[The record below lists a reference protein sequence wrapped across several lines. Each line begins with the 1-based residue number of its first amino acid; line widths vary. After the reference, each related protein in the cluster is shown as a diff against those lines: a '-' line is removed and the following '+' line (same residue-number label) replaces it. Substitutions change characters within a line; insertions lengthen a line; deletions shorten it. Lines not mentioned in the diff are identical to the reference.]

1 MPESPEEWYRSL
13 PKVTRGWLTLSFA
26 TTVAVQLELLSPMAL
41 HLSFEHLT
49 HKFELWR
56 LLTNFCFFGK
66 FGFPF
71 VFALF
76 FLIRYSR
83 ELEAKRFE
91 GRTADFVW
99 AMLFMG
105 AVQVTVALL
114 LGGLPFMANSMLS
127 AVVYLWSR
135 EYAEQ
140 VLSIFGL
147 FNVQAFYFPWVRD
160 ETSRKEHLPP
170 PLPRKETHETLPNR
184 DAPHRG
190 RDALSQSARRA
201 RPPPPPLPLL
211 VPRRGPNRDPPLTQ
225 VLVAMRVLM
234 GGSPVDDLIGIFAGH
249 IYYFLEDV
257 QNVQIRAPQLL
268 VDALDGATP
277 GRAQPNHRGM
287 FGGHAWGG
295 GGQRL
300 GG

>member
-170 PLPRKETHETLPNR
+170 PAPSKRNPR
-184 DAPHRG
+184 DATQPR
-190 RDALSQSARRA
+190 RSPPRPRRA
-201 RPPPPPLPLL
+201 LPIGPTRPHSPPPLSHFWYLAGAL
-211 VPRRGPNRDPPLTQ
+211 TVTPP
-225 VLVAMRVLM
+225 
-234 GGSPVDDLIGIFAGH
+234 S
-249 IYYFLEDV
+249 
-257 QNVQIRAPQLL
+257 
-268 VDALDGATP
+268 
-277 GRAQPNHRGM
+277 HRCSLPCA
-287 FGGHAWGG
+287 F
-295 GGQRL
+295 
-300 GG
+300 